1 MKALDMETETWYKII
16 IDEVINFE
24 EISCCSFLPK
34 HRLDLGVKA
43 PTPPNFGSNLWV
55 SGNKMYR
62 LGKIS

>member
-1 MKALDMETETWYKII
+1 MLFFLTEK
-16 IDEVINFE
+16 
-24 EISCCSFLPK
+24 K